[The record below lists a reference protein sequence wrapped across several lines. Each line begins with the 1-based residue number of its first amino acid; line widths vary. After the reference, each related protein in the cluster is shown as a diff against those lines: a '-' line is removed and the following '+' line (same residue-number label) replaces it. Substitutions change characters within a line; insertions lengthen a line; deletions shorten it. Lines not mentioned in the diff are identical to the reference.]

1 MISHILLLNSTDMI
15 MNLWFR
21 FANPSFEEL
30 FCENTDKPEM
40 ECHGCCKIKK
50 INLAPEEQ
58 KDFSVPSLMPN
69 HELSVY
75 LISSRLQGIS
85 TTLRLY
91 THISQIYLFSYTS
104 SIVRNCF
111 HPPEI
116 RQIKFYWI

>member
-1 MISHILLLNSTDMI
+1 MITHILLLNSTDVI

-58 KDFSVPSLMPN
+58 KDFSVPSIMPN
-69 HELSVY
+69 HELSVF
-75 LISSRLQGIS
+75 LISSRLHEIGY
-85 TTLRLY
+85 TLIFL
-91 THISQIYLFSYTS
+91 TNKNQIYFFSYTS

-116 RQIKFYWI
+116 RLITFY